1 MPFWINIIVAL
12 LSFAV
17 AAIGGKGADPLSAS
31 IEIRTAD

>member
-17 AAIGGKGADPLSAS
+17 AAIGGKADPLSAS